1 MVHIALVGNC
11 QASALS
17 AVLKHSTAID
27 CRHVLDVNG
36 RGSKYVADVVFK
48 IYNKTGIDH
57 LLSQPMSD
65 EFDDVSS
72 KRLKAHYQSRF
83 ANYTN
88 IYFSGLHPDLT
99 YFGGFG
105 QRVTSPL
112 GDYHS
117 RIILACF
124 FQGRSVRECLAAF
137 NGGVYEKLGY
147 FLQFEHS
154 LAELARRD
162 EGSQIKFAAHFAEMT
177 RTTLTMLSVNHPTLE
192 TMVEFARVMEAHL
205 TDRSSVL
212 TPSVSSYPLATGP
225 IWPLYPELREQHRLP
240 YETTFDFHPAEGMGP
255 PLCLE
260 DFVLASYESYE
271 KQGLDALVEIGAA
284 KSFADLPVS

>member
-1 MVHIALVGNC
+1 M
-11 QASALS
+11 
-17 AVLKHSTAID
+17 ST
-27 CRHVLDVNG
+27 
-36 RGSKYVADVVFK
+36 VAAPSTSRDVVFK

-154 LAELARRD
+154 LAELARRGRGKSD
-162 EGSQIKFAAHFAEMT
+162 QVRRPFRRDDAHDADDAQ
-177 RTTLTMLSVNHPTLE
+177 RQ
-192 TMVEFARVMEAHL
+192 
-205 TDRSSVL
+205 
-212 TPSVSSYPLATGP
+212 PSDT
-225 IWPLYPELREQHRLP
+225 
-240 YETTFDFHPAEGMGP
+240 
-255 PLCLE
+255 
-260 DFVLASYESYE
+260 
-271 KQGLDALVEIGAA
+271 
-284 KSFADLPVS
+284 